1 MIEFEQTIQDPLG
14 LHARPVAL
22 LFDCIGKHRS
32 RVTVRIGDRSC
43 DGRDI
48 MGLMGLYGEYGET
61 VRFTVEGEDVAIC
74 AADLRGLISSIESEL
89 WE

>member
-22 LFDCIGKHRS
+22 LFDCIGRHHS
-32 RVTVRIGDRSC
+32 RVTVAIGDRSC

-48 MGLMGLYGEYGET
+48 MGLMGLYGTFGET
-61 VRFTVEGEDVAIC
+61 VHFTVEGDDEAAC
-74 AADLRGLISSIESEL
+74 AADVRSLISTMEAEL
-89 WE
+89 